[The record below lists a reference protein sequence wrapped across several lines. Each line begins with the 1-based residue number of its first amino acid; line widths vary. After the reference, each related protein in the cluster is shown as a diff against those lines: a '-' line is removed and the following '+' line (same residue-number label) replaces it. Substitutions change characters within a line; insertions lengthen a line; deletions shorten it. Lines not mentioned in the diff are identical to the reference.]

1 MSDGTTSTTE
11 PLALLGGT
19 FDPVHYGHLRCAE
32 QARRELSL
40 EYLYLLPAGQPPH
53 RGEPQ
58 ASVAQRLEMLALA
71 HSEFPRLLIDDRETR
86 RAGPSYMVDT
96 LQELRAI
103 YPDRPLLLLIG
114 QDAANQLHSWHRWR
128 RLFDLAHIV
137 ILTRPE
143 AHMEYEQDLAE
154 QVGLRAVDD
163 ARELSASR
171 AGAILQL
178 DVEPVDVSATAIKR
192 HIRSG
197 KTPRGMLP
205 EPVLAY
211 ITENRLYLD
220 A

>member
-1 MSDGTTSTTE
+1 MTGVTAASAE

-19 FDPVHYGHLRCAE
+19 FDPVHYGHLRCAD

-58 ASVAQRLEMLALA
+58 ASTAQRLRMLTLA
-71 HSEFPRLLIDDRETR
+71 RGEFPCLLLDDRETR

-96 LQELRAI
+96 LRELRDI
-103 YPDRPLLLLIG
+103 YPQRPLLLLIG

-128 RLFDLAHIV
+128 QLFELAHIV
-137 ILTRPE
+137 ILTRPA
-143 AHMEYEQDLAE
+143 AHIEYEPDLAE
-154 QVGLRAVDD
+154 QVGLRAVAD
-163 ARELSASR
+163 ARGLKASP
-171 AGAILQL
+171 AGGIMQL

-192 HIRSG
+192 MIRSG
-197 KTPRGMLP
+197 QVPRGMLP

-211 ITENRLYLD
+211 IAENGLYHEG
-220 A
+220 

>member
-1 MSDGTTSTTE
+1 MSNGVTAGDE

-32 QARRELSL
+32 QARRELML

-58 ASVAQRLEMLALA
+58 ASVAQRLAMLALA
-71 HSEFPRLLIDDRETR
+71 RTEFPRLLIDERETR

-96 LQELRAI
+96 LQELRDTD
-103 YPDRPLLLLIG
+103 PNRPLLLLIG

-128 RLFDLAHIV
+128 RLFELAHIV
-137 ILTRPE
+137 ILTRPA
-143 AHMEYEQDLAE
+143 AHIEYEPDLAE

-163 ARELSASR
+163 LRKLSASR
-171 AGAILQL
+171 AGGILQL

-192 HIRSG
+192 RIRSG
-197 KTPRGMLP
+197 DTPRGMLP
-205 EPVLAY
+205 DTVLDY
-211 ITENRLYLD
+211 IAANRLYTE

>member
-1 MSDGTTSTTE
+1 MSIGVTAGDE

-32 QARRELSL
+32 QARRELML

-58 ASVAQRLEMLALA
+58 ASVAQRLAMLALA
-71 HSEFPRLLIDDRETR
+71 RTEFPRLLIDERETR

-96 LQELRAI
+96 LQELRDTD
-103 YPDRPLLLLIG
+103 PNRPLLLLIG

-128 RLFDLAHIV
+128 RLFELAHIV
-137 ILTRPE
+137 ILTRPA
-143 AHMEYEQDLAE
+143 AHIEYEPDLAE

-163 ARELSASR
+163 VRTLSASR
-171 AGAILQL
+171 AGGILQL

-192 HIRSG
+192 RIRSG
-197 KTPRGMLP
+197 ATPRGMLP
-205 EPVLAY
+205 ETVLDY
-211 ITENRLYLD
+211 IAANRLYTE

>member
-1 MSDGTTSTTE
+1 MTSGTATGNE

-32 QARRELSL
+32 QARRQLAL
-40 EYLYLLPAGQPPH
+40 DCLYLLPAGQPPH

-58 ASVAQRLEMLALA
+58 ASVTQRLEMLALA
-71 HSEFPRLLIDDRETR
+71 RAEFPRLLIDDRETR

-96 LQELRAI
+96 LQELRTMH
-103 YPDRPLLLLIG
+103 PRRPLLLLIG

-143 AHMEYEQDLAE
+143 AHIEYEPDLAE
-154 QVGLRAVDD
+154 QFRLRAVDD
-163 ARELSASR
+163 ARALSASPS
-171 AGAILQL
+171 GGILQL
-178 DVEPVDVSATAIKR
+178 DVDPVDVSATAIKR
-192 HIRSG
+192 HIRAG
-197 KTPRGMLP
+197 RTPRGMLP

-220 A
+220 T

>member
-1 MSDGTTSTTE
+1 MTSGTASGNE

-32 QARRELSL
+32 QARRDLAL

-71 HSEFPRLLIDDRETR
+71 RAEFPRLLIDDRETR

-96 LQELRAI
+96 LQELRTI
-103 YPDRPLLLLIG
+103 HQRRPLLLLIG

-128 RLFDLAHIV
+128 RLFELAHIV

-143 AHMEYEQDLAE
+143 ARIEYEPDLAE
-154 QVGLRAVDD
+154 QVGLRAAGV
-163 ARELSASR
+163 ARDLSASP
-171 AGAILQL
+171 AGRILQL
-178 DVEPVDVSATAIKR
+178 DVAPVDVSATAIKR
-192 HIRSG
+192 LIRSG
-197 KTPRGMLP
+197 NTPVGMLP

-220 A
+220 D

>member
-1 MSDGTTSTTE
+1 MTDGSAAEIE

-53 RGEPQ
+53 RGAPR

-71 HSEFPRLLIDDRETR
+71 RAEFPRLLIDDRETR

-96 LQELRAI
+96 LQELRSMH
-103 YPDRPLLLLIG
+103 PDRPLLLLIG

-137 ILTRPE
+137 ILTRPA
-143 AHMEYEQDLAE
+143 AHIDYEPDLAE
-154 QVGLRAVDD
+154 QVALRAVNG
-163 ARELSASR
+163 ARDLSASP

-192 HIRSG
+192 RIRSG
-197 KTPRGMLP
+197 KTPRGLLP

>member
-1 MSDGTTSTTE
+1 MSNGTAPGNE

-58 ASVAQRLEMLALA
+58 ASVTQRLEMLALA
-71 HSEFPRLLIDDRETR
+71 CTEFPRLLIDDRETR

-96 LQELRAI
+96 LKELRAMHAG
-103 YPDRPLLLLIG
+103 RPLLLLIG

-128 RLFDLAHIV
+128 HLFDLAHIV

-143 AHMEYEQDLAE
+143 AHIEYEPDLAE
-154 QVGLRAVDD
+154 QVVLRAAEG
-163 ARELSASR
+163 ARDLTASP
-171 AGAILQL
+171 AGRILQL

-192 HIRSG
+192 LIRSG

-205 EPVLAY
+205 GPVLRF
-211 ITENRLYLD
+211 IVENRLYL
-220 A
+220 AA

>member
-1 MSDGTTSTTE
+1 MTSGAATGDE

-53 RGEPQ
+53 RGDPQ
-58 ASVAQRLEMLALA
+58 ASAAQRLEMLALA
-71 HSEFPRLLIDDRETR
+71 REEFPRLLIDDRETR

-96 LQELRAI
+96 LQELRTI
-103 YPDRPLLLLIG
+103 HPDRPLLLLIG
-114 QDAANQLHSWHRWR
+114 QDAANQLHSWHHWR

-143 AHMEYEQDLAE
+143 AHIEYEPDLAA
-154 QVGLRAVDD
+154 QVGLRAAGDT
-163 ARELSASR
+163 RELADSP
-171 AGAILQL
+171 AGRILQL

-197 KTPRGMLP
+197 KTPRRMLP
-205 EPVLAY
+205 EAVLAY

>member
-1 MSDGTTSTTE
+1 MTGGTAASDE

-40 EYLYLLPAGQPPH
+40 EYLYLLPAGRPPH

-71 HSEFPRLLIDDRETR
+71 RGEFPRLLIDDRETH

-96 LQELRAI
+96 LQELRNI
-103 YPDRPLLLLIG
+103 FPRRPLLLLIG

-137 ILTRPE
+137 ILTRPA
-143 AHMEYEQDLAE
+143 AHIEYEPELAE
-154 QVGLRAVDD
+154 QIGLRAVDD
-163 ARELSASR
+163 ARDLSACG
-171 AGAILQL
+171 AGRILQL

-197 KTPRGMLP
+197 KTPRQMLP

-211 ITENRLYLD
+211 IRKNRLYLD
-220 A
+220 D